1 MRRGGY
7 QLFSRNAV
15 SAEVTA
21 RHLPSPWS
29 VDDLSACFVVKDGS
43 GQELA
48 YVYYQEHAGRRAV
61 AKLLTRDEAWRVAL
75 GIAKNSGIAA
85 TIILTR
91 FSNRCRCRMT
101 SRQRTVER
109 KLEIDIWLAVR
120 RGRV

>member
-1 MRRGGY
+1 MLLSGSKCSVRRGGY
-7 QLFSRNAV
+7 QLLSRNAV

-75 GIAKNSGIAA
+75 GIAKIPE
-85 TIILTR
+85 L
-91 FSNRCRCRMT
+91 
-101 SRQRTVER
+101 
-109 KLEIDIWLAVR
+109 LR
-120 RGRV
+120 R